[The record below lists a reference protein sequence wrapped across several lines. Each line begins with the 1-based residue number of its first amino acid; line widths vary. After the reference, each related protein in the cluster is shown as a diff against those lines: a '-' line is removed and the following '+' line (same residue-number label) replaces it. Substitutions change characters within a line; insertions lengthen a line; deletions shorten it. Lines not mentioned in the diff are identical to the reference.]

1 MALELKQTVKL
12 SQQLVM
18 TPQLQQAIRL
28 LQLSTLELCSV
39 VEQELI
45 ENPCLEEAAE
55 TEDVLNQG
63 EDGSAEPT
71 SDQADPTPSPDGSEA
86 SPDGGELAGEG
97 PELPDEVPEQITE
110 FGPEASEPGADDL
123 PETTPDPAPEDVVS
137 DVDWENYMESRPH
150 TSLGRVDDDRP
161 GLEENLTRAH
171 SLADHLAWQLGFLDL
186 DDRERSAGLLILG
199 NLNDDGYLDE
209 DLELIAEQSGLEM
222 DQLEALLA
230 RIQEF
235 DPVGVAARDLSE
247 CLLVQARVA
256 RIEDPLVLK
265 IIREHL
271 NLLQKKNFRGI
282 ARREEVSPEEVAQ
295 AAQVIS
301 NFEPRP
307 GRQFAAEEPI
317 YITPDIFVHK
327 IGDEFHVVLNEDG
340 LPMLR
345 VSSAYRDVLSQ
356 RGAGTKETR
365 DYVREKLR
373 SAVWLIKSIHQR
385 QRTIVRV
392 TESIVRFQGDF
403 FARGSEYLRPLNL
416 RDVAE
421 DIGMHESTV
430 SRVTTNKY
438 VQTPHGLFELKF
450 FFNSS
455 IQKTD
460 GGAIAS
466 ESVKEKIREI
476 IRHEDPNRPLSDQQ
490 IAEVL
495 RMASIHIARR
505 TVTKYREYMRILPS
519 TRRRRIG

>member
-28 LQLSTLELCSV
+28 LHAPTNSGERNEEPGSSNE
-39 VEQELI
+39 EQA
-45 ENPCLEEAAE
+45 P
-55 TEDVLNQG
+55 G
-63 EDGSAEPT
+63 SDGADRLAEP
-71 SDQADPTPSPDGSEA
+71 SERQN
-86 SPDGGELAGEG
+86 EG
-97 PELPDEVPEQITE
+97 PETFGDGPEEFSAAGVEESE
-110 FGPEASEPGADDL
+110 FGADAL
-123 PETTPDPAPEDVVS
+123 PEGGTAEPERGEVVS
-137 DVDWENYMESRPH
+137 DVDWENYMEARPH
-150 TSLGRVDDDRP
+150 TSLGRADEDRP
-161 GLEENLTRAH
+161 ALEDNLTRAR
-171 SLADHLAWQLGFLDL
+171 SLADHLVWQLGFLEL
-186 DDRERSAGLLILG
+186 DDAEQAAGMLIIG
-199 NLNDDGYLDE
+199 NLKDDGYLDE
-209 DLELIAEQSGLEM
+209 DLEVIAREAGLDLERA
-222 DQLEALLA
+222 EALLA

-235 DPVGVAARDLSE
+235 DPVGVAARNLGE

-256 RIEDPLVLK
+256 KVDDPLVLK

-271 NLLQKKNFRGI
+271 NLLQKKDFRGI
-282 ARREEVSPEEVAQ
+282 ARREDVSPEEVAQ
-295 AAQVIS
+295 AARVIS

-307 GRQFAAEEPI
+307 GRQFAGEDPI

-327 IGDEFHVVLNEDG
+327 VGDEFHVVLNEDG

-345 VSSAYRDVLSQ
+345 VSSAYREVLS
-356 RGAGTKETR
+356 RKGPDSKETR

-392 TESIVRFQGDF
+392 TESIVRFQHEF
-403 FARGSEYLRPLNL
+403 FGRGSEYLRPLNL

-430 SRVTTNKY
+430 SRVTSNKY

-460 GGAIAS
+460 GGSIAS
-466 ESVKEKIREI
+466 ESVKEKIRDI
-476 IRHEDPNRPLSDQQ
+476 IRREDSGRPLSDQQ

-495 RMASIHIARR
+495 RMSSIHIARR

-519 TRRRRIG
+519 TRRRKIS